1 MLVDDNT
8 PSKKQFNDKRRSG
21 QTVSEVLHPMVQ
33 HRSRDTRTAAIAGL
47 VASALCLLVPLVFG
61 MLRPEYSHVRDYISE
76 LGETGAPYA
85 GWVNLAGFLP
95 IGLIVL
101 VFVFTAS
108 RQMPINRKS
117 ALLFSSVGWTY
128 LVASVFPC
136 DPGCPERGSMSQMIH
151 NLTAMVCYPA
161 TIAGLMLIAISF
173 RGNDSWKKLSVY
185 TMVCGL
191 LVALGFGL
199 MLVPDFA
206 SWRGLAQRVAEAATF
221 AWIAVIGVALWR
233 TS

>member
-1 MLVDDNT
+1 MT
-8 PSKKQFNDKRRSG
+8 KRRSG
-21 QTVSEVLHPMVQ
+21 QREVLHSMAQ
-33 HRSRDTRTAAIAGL
+33 HRSRDPVTRTATIAGL
-47 VASALCLLVPLVFG
+47 VAGALCFLVPLVFG

-101 VFVFTAS
+101 LFVFTAS
-108 RQMPINRKS
+108 KLMPVDRKS
-117 ALLFSSVGWTY
+117 AWLVSSVGWAY

-136 DPGCPERGSMSQMIH
+136 DPGCPEQGSLSQMIH

-161 TIAGLMLIAISF
+161 STTGLILIAISF
-173 RGNDSWKKLSVY
+173 RGNDSWNKLSVY
-185 TMVCGL
+185 TMVSGL

-199 MLVPDFA
+199 MLVPDLA
-206 SWRGLAQRVAEAATF
+206 SWRGLAQRLAEAATF
-221 AWIAVIGVALWR
+221 AWIAVVGVVLWR